1 MAVWNV
7 DEPVY
12 YIRELMFS
20 SPLHLIRH
28 NKYMWI
34 SVVTNFYKRFL
45 RYIDSRF
52 PYLFVSNMVAWESL
66 LFFTFTR
73 NLAIHNLSVLLRRQL
88 TIFATLL
95 TMSGGVYCWSV
106 YLSSRLFLI
115 PCEVDRPYDPAIYSS
130 HISHML
136 SWLIRRL
143 VMNDCTVIL
152 LSMYYSCFFNWR
164 YKNISINRHTK
175 SFKFSKLRSF

>member
-95 TMSGGVYCWSV
+95 TMSGCN
-106 YLSSRLFLI
+106 
-115 PCEVDRPYDPAIYSS
+115 C
-130 HISHML
+130 
-136 SWLIRRL
+136 
-143 VMNDCTVIL
+143 NCIL
-152 LSMYYSCFFNWR
+152 LICLSIITPFFNPVWGR
-164 YKNISINRHTK
+164 QT
-175 SFKFSKLRSF
+175 LRSCHIFITYFTHAQLTNSKISNEWLHRNFTVYVLFMLFQLKV